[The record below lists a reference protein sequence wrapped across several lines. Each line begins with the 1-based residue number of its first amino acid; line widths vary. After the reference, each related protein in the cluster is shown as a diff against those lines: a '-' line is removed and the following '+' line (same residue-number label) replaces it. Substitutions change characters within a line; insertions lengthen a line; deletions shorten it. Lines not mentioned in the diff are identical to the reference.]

1 MAVSP
6 DLAFWGSKMQVAGLQ
21 AWRLPISESQRE
33 PLTQT
38 VRWHAWGLGTG
49 PMGWKHGRAKKQTR
63 KVNFDDTI
71 RWPLVQ

>member
-21 AWRLPISESQRE
+21 AWRLPISESRRE

-38 VRWHAWGLGTG
+38 VGWHAWGLAGHRS
-49 PMGWKHGRAKKQTR
+49 HGLEAR
-63 KVNFDDTI
+63 
-71 RWPLVQ
+71 PG